1 MYGMGEKYKIHSGKK
16 KRLACLKSNQG
27 YASFFLPELSEYYLF
42 FNLLKDKRDEL

>member
-1 MYGMGEKYKIHSGKK
+1 MAWERSTRFTPEKKIS
-16 KRLACLKSNQG
+16 LACLKSNQG